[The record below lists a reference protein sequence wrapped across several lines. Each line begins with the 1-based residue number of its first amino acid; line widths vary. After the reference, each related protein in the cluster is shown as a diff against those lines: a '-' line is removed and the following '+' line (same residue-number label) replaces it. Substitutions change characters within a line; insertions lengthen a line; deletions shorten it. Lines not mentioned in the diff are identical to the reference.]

1 MTGQLQANA
10 QALLDVTIA
19 SLAVQNPSSNSSA
32 RPVASRVVL
41 VVVAE
46 ASGCAAQIPCAT
58 QPLLKVVDQNGD
70 LVANLGNEAHP
81 WVVVATLSTSLN
93 PNASLILQT
102 EADIVNGYAAFERLG
117 ISHLTTFSLSFKFS
131 TPTGVD
137 GAGFDPQEQETSS
150 ITSRL
155 PVLACQQYDDEIV
168 VSANA
173 DFSIT
178 VKIVD
183 KISKVQVEDLNAAVG
198 AVSRINMFT
207 EVGISGNFGYQPYLR
222 IRHQKRLRPSPKQC
236 QINFFLNKKL

>member
-10 QALLDVTIA
+10 QALFDVTIA

-41 VVVAE
+41 VAVTE
-46 ASGCAAQIPCAT
+46 ASGCGAQIPSAT

-155 PVLACQQYDDEIV
+155 PVLACQQYDNEIV
-168 VSANA
+168 LILTLA
-173 DFSIT
+173 
-178 VKIVD
+178 
-183 KISKVQVEDLNAAVG
+183 
-198 AVSRINMFT
+198 
-207 EVGISGNFGYQPYLR
+207 
-222 IRHQKRLRPSPKQC
+222 
-236 QINFFLNKKL
+236 